1 MSKEMKQKNN
11 GSILV
16 YQKKKKKNPQNF
28 PFLVLKKEN
37 LALIYTV

>member
-11 GSILV
+11 GSIPV
-16 YQKKKKKNPQNF
+16 YQKKKNPQNF